1 MIAAGIQN
9 VVSDVLHG
17 VVYGMQSTVGQGN
30 TGDPRISQLAQTV
43 SSHMTQTE
51 EEAYRISDPTV
62 CTLYLHFVLSL
73 FGIIE
78 CALRLV
84 FILLFLFTWF
94 VIYYLIQC
102 FSCGKNQD
110 ISMSTPYYLTAF
122 WLYLGILCGLLGNLV
137 VPWSPGLYFWP
148 RGR

>member
-9 VVSDVLHG
+9 AVSDVLHG
-17 VVYGMQSTVGQGN
+17 VVYGMQSVAQGT

-43 SSHMTQTE
+43 SSHMTQAE
-51 EEAYRISDPTV
+51 EEAYRASDPTI

-78 CALRLV
+78 CGLRLV
-84 FILLFLFTWF
+84 FILLFLFSWF

-110 ISMSTPYYLTAF
+110 ISMSTPYFLTGWSIF
-122 WLYLGILCGLLGNLV
+122 LLLASHHY
-137 VPWSPGLYFWP
+137 P
-148 RGR
+148 